1 MVRNRWS
8 DPMCGRGRLTAQEAI
23 VAEHYRAGKQKEKH
37 MRLLGKLGRR
47 LASLAAVGV
56 IVAAANVSLASPAA
70 AARYGWWLFRNVEEG
85 TCLSVTSTGGVS
97 QADCSFGPRQLWD
110 WVGEGEGAYTQL
122 RNQYS
127 NRCLV
132 TDHKSEINA
141 VWTTVCA
148 KDLDNVPA
156 GMRWRRGDTPNT
168 QIRLLSSLR
177 RSVDRTSMALRTSP
191 NRISVYAVEYWESD
205 WALWREFPG

>member
-1 MVRNRWS
+1 M
-8 DPMCGRGRLTAQEAI
+8 
-23 VAEHYRAGKQKEKH
+23 H
-37 MRLLGKLGRR
+37 LLGKLGRR
-47 LASLAAVGV
+47 LASLAAVGA
-56 IVAAANVSLASPAA
+56 IVAAASVSLASPAA
-70 AARYGWWLFRNVEEG
+70 AGRPGWWLFRNVQEG

-97 QADCSFGPRQLWD
+97 QADCDFGPRQLWD
-110 WVGEGEGAYTQL
+110 WAGEGVYTQL

-132 TDHKSEINA
+132 TDHKTEINA

-148 KDLDNVPA
+148 KDLDNVPD
-156 GMRWRRGDTPNT
+156 GMRWRRGDGPNT
-168 QIRLLSSLR
+168 QILL
-177 RSVDRTSMALRTSP
+177 RSALDRPDGTELALRTSP